1 MLSPTMSE
9 TADVVII
16 GSGIVGSSVAYHLA
30 EQGCAN
36 VLVVE
41 REAHQ
46 GKGSTGKSM
55 GGVRAQF
62 ATTVNIQMSRYSID
76 FFSRFD
82 ETLGHP
88 ADYRPHGYVFCATTE
103 RHLEY
108 LKTNREK
115 QTALG
120 VKDVELVSRDD
131 ISRMVPQL
139 RVDDVIGGTYCAT
152 DGFVDPHSVMMGF
165 MLKARERGVRL
176 WLDTTVTGI
185 ETEPAHDAAVSD
197 SLKGAG
203 DSPRGASDSLKGAS
217 DSPGNV
223 SDSLRGANDSP
234 GNVSDSPESASDSL
248 RGASDFPRGA
258 SDSLGSAGRRI
269 SGVMTSRGFIS
280 TRIVVNAAGAWAAKV
295 AALAGA
301 DLPVEPLRRQL
312 VPTEPFDNL
321 PKRFPMVIDM
331 SNGFHFRREG
341 QGILLAWNDPAET
354 AGFKTE
360 FDASFI
366 EKILTRAADRV
377 PCLVDAEVNPRRAWA
392 GLYEMTPDHHAIIGP
407 APSVAGLYFVNGF
420 SGHGVMHSPAS
431 GRITADLILRGRSDL
446 VDASLLGVERFAAG
460 RLLEE
465 TAVL

>member
-1 MLSPTMSE
+1 MIGEWEVEQELSRGLTQIRADQDLVLLRCCFVLIRDLPRSSAVTFLFPFPPFGCTLLVMPE

-30 EQGCAN
+30 EQGCTN

-62 ATTVNIQMSRYSID
+62 ATPVNIQMSRYSID

-82 ETLGHP
+82 EVVGHP
-88 ADYRPHGYVFCATTE
+88 ADYRAHGYLFCATTE
-103 RHLEY
+103 RHLDY

-115 QTALG
+115 QIALG
-120 VKDVELVSRDD
+120 VKNVEL
-131 ISRMVPQL
+131 ISREDIVEMVPQL

-165 MLKARERGVRL
+165 MLKARARGVKL

-185 ETEPAHDAAVSD
+185 EVEPANT
-197 SLKGAG
+197 GA
-203 DSPRGASDSLKGAS
+203 
-217 DSPGNV
+217 
-223 SDSLRGANDSP
+223 
-234 GNVSDSPESASDSL
+234 
-248 RGASDFPRGA
+248 
-258 SDSLGSAGRRI
+258 RRI
-269 SGVMTSRGFIS
+269 SGVMTTRGFVS
-280 TRIVVNAAGAWAAKV
+280 TPIVVNAAGPWAANV
-295 AALAGA
+295 ARLAGA
-301 DLPVEPLRRQL
+301 ELPVEPLRRQL
-312 VPTEPFDNL
+312 VPTEPFDGL

-331 SNGFHFRREG
+331 STGFHFRREG
-341 QGILLAWNDPAET
+341 KGILLAWNDPEET
-354 AGFKTE
+354 AGFKTD
-360 FDASFI
+360 FDSSFI

-407 APSVAGLYFVNGF
+407 APKVAGLYFVNGF

-431 GRITADLILRGRSDL
+431 GHVAADLILHGHSDL
-446 VDASLLGVERFAAG
+446 IDASQLSVERFAQG
-460 RLLEE
+460 RFLEE
-465 TAVL
+465 TAIL